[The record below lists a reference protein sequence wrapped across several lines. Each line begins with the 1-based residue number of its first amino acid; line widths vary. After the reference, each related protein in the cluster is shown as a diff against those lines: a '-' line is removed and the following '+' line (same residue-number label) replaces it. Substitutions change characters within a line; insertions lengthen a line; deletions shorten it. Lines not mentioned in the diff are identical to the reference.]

1 MEWNRREFLKIAG
14 ATTAVTAFGGL
25 GFDLTPARAEGQ
37 AAKLKFTIYQGAT
50 FRKRLTWKGPLPA
63 QTPIDLTGCAARM
76 QVRPEVESSTVLL
89 ELTTANGGIT
99 LGGVAGTI
107 ELFISDDAS
116 TLFTWTAGVWDLE
129 IEFPGGDV
137 RRLAQGSISV
147 SPEVTRG

>member
-1 MEWNRREFLKIAG
+1 MPS
-14 ATTAVTAFGGL
+14 TTALYAGSK
-25 GFDLTPARAEGQ
+25 RSQ
-37 AAKLKFTIYQGAT
+37 AAMTLQADFKLIAT
-50 FRKRLTWKGPLPA
+50 GTPL
-63 QTPIDLTGCAARM
+63 DLTGCKARM
-76 QVRPEVESSTVLL
+76 QVRAEVESTEVLL
-89 ELTTANGGIT
+89 ELTTENGGIT

-107 ELFISDDAS
+107 ELFVSDDAS

>member
-1 MEWNRREFLKIAG
+1 M
-14 ATTAVTAFGGL
+14 TS
-25 GFDLTPARAEGQ
+25 P
-37 AAKLKFTIYQGAT
+37 AKLKFTIYQGAT

-107 ELFISDDAS
+107 ELYVGA
-116 TLFTWTAGVWDLE
+116 TATAAINWEGGVFDLE
-129 IEFPGGDV
+129 IIHPGALPDDV
-137 RRLAQGSISV
+137 TRIAQGTVSV
-147 SPEVTRG
+147 SPEVTRV

>member
-1 MEWNRREFLKIAG
+1 M
-14 ATTAVTAFGGL
+14 TT
-25 GFDLTPARAEGQ
+25 P
-37 AAKLKFTIYQGAT
+37 AKLKFTIYQGAT
-50 FRKRLTWKGPLPA
+50 FRKRLTWKSPSGV
-63 QTPIDLTGCAARM
+63 PIDLTGCTARM
-76 QVRPEVESSTVLL
+76 QVRPEVESPTVLL

-107 ELFISDDAS
+107 ELFVSDDAS

>member
-1 MEWNRREFLKIAG
+1 M
-14 ATTAVTAFGGL
+14 TT
-25 GFDLTPARAEGQ
+25 P
-37 AAKLKFTIYQGAT
+37 AKLKLTIYQGAT
-50 FRKRLTWKGPLPA
+50 FRKRLTWSAGTPA
-63 QTPIDLTGCAARM
+63 VPVDLTGCTARM

-107 ELFISDDAS
+107 ELFVSDDAS

-147 SPEVTRG
+147 SPEVTRV

>member
-1 MEWNRREFLKIAG
+1 M
-14 ATTAVTAFGGL
+14 AFPGTLRGM
-25 GFDLTPARAEGQ
+25 TSP
-37 AAKLKFTIYQGAT
+37 AKLKFTIYQGAT

-63 QTPIDLTGCAARM
+63 QTPIDLTGCTARM
-76 QVRPEVESSTVLL
+76 QVRPEVESPTVLL

-107 ELFISDDAS
+107 ELFVSDDAS

-147 SPEVTRG
+147 SPEVTRV

>member
-1 MEWNRREFLKIAG
+1 M
-14 ATTAVTAFGGL
+14 TT
-25 GFDLTPARAEGQ
+25 P
-37 AAKLKFTIYQGAT
+37 AKLKFTIYQGAT
-50 FRKRLTWKGPLPA
+50 FRKRLTWTAPSG
-63 QTPIDLTGCAARM
+63 TPVDLTGCTARM
-76 QVRPEVESSTVLL
+76 QVRPEVESPTVLL

-107 ELFISDDAS
+107 ELFVSDDAS